1 VAAVIQG
8 DADRGLLY
16 ALRLKGALPTVVS
29 VVPETSIVG
38 QRVRV
43 RAMGH
48 PQAATGRN
56 VIAVL
61 RPPAGAA
68 QYVVL
73 LAHAD
78 GWYQAAAD
86 NGGGTAAVLRA
97 AQQLATQQP
106 GIGVIVGL
114 MDGEEV
120 GLLGSKAF
128 VDALSSVNGIAV
140 GDGGAPLKL
149 ADVKAVVNLDASSA
163 RASDAQALP
172 RGIVGGDAPVF
183 SWRAIVSSDGSALG
197 ALFATRAAQH
207 GVFGLPVG
215 ARAWLAAIGSWRTD
229 AGWFDDAG
237 VPVVWPVAGY
247 PEYHTDGDTFAT
259 VDPVDLENVALAA
272 ADTVSDAASLP
283 SAAR

>member
-1 VAAVIQG
+1 
-8 DADRGLLY
+8 
-16 ALRLKGALPTVVS
+16 VS
-29 VVPETSIVG
+29 G
-38 QRVRV
+38 Y
-43 RAMGH
+43 
-48 PQAATGRN
+48 
-56 VIAVL
+56 VL
-61 RPPAGAA
+61 
-68 QYVVL
+68 L
-73 LAHAD
+73 LAHGD
-78 GWYQAAAD
+78 GWFQAAAD
-86 NGGGTAAVLRA
+86 NGAGTAAVLRA
-97 AQQLATQQP
+97 AEVLAARKPQT
-106 GIGVIVGL
+106 GVVVAIA
-114 MDGEEV
+114 DAEEV
-120 GLLGSKAF
+120 GLVGSRVLAERLR
-128 VDALSSVNGIAV
+128 AGGIAV
-140 GDGGAPLKL
+140 PDGGPPVRMQDL
-149 ADVKAVVNLDASSA
+149 KAVVNLDASSA